1 MFYFLNWVVVTQVF
15 SLVDNLLNYAVIN
28 YVFYGVHY
36 LSIKIILLGQKAKQ
50 SNILY
55 ICIKD
60 KHVTNVETN
69 QFYKCYISFI
79 LL

>member
-15 SLVDNLLNYAVIN
+15 LLVDNLLNYAVMN

-36 LSIKIILLGQKAKQ
+36 LSFKTILLGQKVKQ

-60 KHVTNVETN
+60 KHVNKPGN
-69 QFYKCYISFI
+69 QSV
-79 LL
+79 L